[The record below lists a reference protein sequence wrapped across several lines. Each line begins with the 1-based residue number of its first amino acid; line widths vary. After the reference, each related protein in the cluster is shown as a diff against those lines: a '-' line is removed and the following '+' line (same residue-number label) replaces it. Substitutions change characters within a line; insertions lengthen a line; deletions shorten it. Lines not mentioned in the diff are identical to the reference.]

1 MSRPLNRPM
10 FRMGG
15 SPNTNSGIVSGF
27 AQPRQQ
33 YAAGDAV
40 KSFREKADEILGGYT
55 YDVPEPESGL
65 SAADWLRIAAAGG
78 EMLGAE
84 GRGSGLKGALAAAG
98 PALSGL
104 GKDLASSADARTAAK
119 AKYDMGQAAFDQSR
133 REAQLGIEA
142 GALEVGAAQE
152 LQDSKKQEIDR
163 QFEYYREA
171 EGLYTD
177 TLTEINNLDATSDS
191 YAQDFEALQTQ
202 LNKHILEMYG
212 SLQLAMPKPSALG
225 DFTMAS
231 LMEEAQKQALGT
243 LGLQEVPA
251 TSDVE
256 GSKLY
261 TVEYYKILK
270 DLVER
275 NQSILGGSSGLGVT
289 KKADGGRIGYANG
302 STMTT
307 NTGPYEPGS
316 GPDPDPGSPP
326 IMQAQSS
333 TGSSPL
339 SFEELRAR
347 LPREVSDD
355 VIRLIATSEQA
366 LIDFAQIE
374 SQEDIARF
382 NQRYNA
388 DLQLPAQVA

>member
-1 MSRPLNRPM
+1 
-10 FRMGG
+10 
-15 SPNTNSGIVSGF
+15 
-27 AQPRQQ
+27 
-33 YAAGDAV
+33 
-40 KSFREKADEILGGYT
+40 
-55 YDVPEPESGL
+55 
-65 SAADWLRIAAAGG
+65 
-78 EMLGAE
+78 
-84 GRGSGLKGALAAAG
+84 
-98 PALSGL
+98 
-104 GKDLASSADARTAAK
+104 
-119 AKYDMGQAAFDQSR
+119 MGQAAFDQSK
-133 REAQLGIEA
+133 REAQLGIAA

-171 EGLYTD
+171 ERLYTD

-191 YAQDFEALQTQ
+191 YAQDFDALQTQ

-316 GPDPDPGSPP
+316 GPNPDPGSPP
-326 IMQAQSS
+326 IMQAQQ
-333 TGSSPL
+333 TGITL
-339 SFEELRAR
+339 FQELRAR
-347 LPREVSDD
+347 LPREVSDA
-355 VIRLIATSEQA
+355 VVKLLATSEVGF
-366 LIDFAQIE
+366 I
-374 SQEDIARF
+374 RF
-382 NQRYNA
+382 C
-388 DLQLPAQVA
+388 